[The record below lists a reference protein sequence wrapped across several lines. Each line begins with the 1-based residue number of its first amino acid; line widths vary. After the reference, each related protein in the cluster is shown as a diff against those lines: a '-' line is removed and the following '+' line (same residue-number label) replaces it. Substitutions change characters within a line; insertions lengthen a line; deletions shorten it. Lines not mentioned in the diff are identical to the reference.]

1 MHLDQWSADPGPQRF
16 STPAA
21 PRLNPT
27 YRHLGLWVLQ
37 GWLTMF
43 FIGAAIAKLG
53 QPHDML
59 VHLMQWPTHFDL
71 QAVRLLGGLELALA
85 VGLTTPLL
93 SWRLFRP
100 LMLTC
105 TAVVLIET
113 LVMGGYHLVK
123 GHFGLAA
130 INALL
135 AGFAGVIF
143 SGRRLAARAEGGHG

>member
-16 STPAA
+16 SMSVSPHLI
-21 PRLNPT
+21 PI

-37 GWLTMF
+37 GWLAMF

-53 QPHDML
+53 QPHDLL
-59 VHLMQWPTHFDL
+59 VHLMQWPAHFDL
-71 QAVRLLGGLELALA
+71 QSVRLLGVLELALA

-105 TAVVLIET
+105 SAVVLIET
-113 LVMGGYHLVK
+113 LVMGGYHLVM

-130 INALL
+130 VNALL
-135 AGFAGVIF
+135 AGFAGVVLY
-143 SGRRLAARAEGGHG
+143 GRRAAARTEGGPA